1 MPEPTRAV
9 SARAAPSSWG
19 SALEALM
26 GIPHQSEVL
35 CGSVALP
42 EGLAQVV
49 GRCSQAKIR
58 GRPRHSAIHCW
69 GCGRRVAI
77 ALGGEGTQRGRT
89 PALSRSTSEI
99 LGQSHRSKGRDR
111 ETRHYLEIRMQSPI
125 FEARGRDPMLRLTS
139 EVRARNL
146 RAEVGAQDPI
156 SEA

>member
-1 MPEPTRAV
+1 M
-9 SARAAPSSWG
+9 
-19 SALEALM
+19 
-26 GIPHQSEVL
+26 
-35 CGSVALP
+35 
-42 EGLAQVV
+42 
-49 GRCSQAKIR
+49 
-58 GRPRHSAIHCW
+58 
-69 GCGRRVAI
+69 
-77 ALGGEGTQRGRT
+77 GGEGTQRGRT